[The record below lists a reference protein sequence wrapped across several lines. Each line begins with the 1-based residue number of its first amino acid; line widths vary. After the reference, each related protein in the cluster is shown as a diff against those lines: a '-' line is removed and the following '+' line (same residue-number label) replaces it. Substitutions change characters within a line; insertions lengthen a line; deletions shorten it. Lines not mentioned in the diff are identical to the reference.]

1 MSWIYKFITI
11 VNFDDRNTI
20 VRMKSVKTNKTLEY
34 FTGILRTKL
43 LLNIIPYNQD
53 KILRTD
59 AITFKVKITQ
69 YMEELFFPQTN
80 PLSLLYKTSQYIQSP
95 FRVSISRHEGVGGK
109 KFETSAGIEWFTSN
123 VNHFFSR
130 HAVRHDSAWISWKRF
145 VSRSFHLARWIS
157 NTSPSPPRTN
167 FSLPFSSPRPGLL
180 PFSAR
185 RNSSRGELSVLF
197 FPSTEWLLVR
207 GEEGKRGTDFEGK
220 LWIFTGRARAYRHSR
235 GHPLKFISE
244 YRWNSGTR
252 RVVEREN
259 RRADRKISLETMFC
273 GKGFGRWGSLLNL
286 ERRDAKGNCRGS
298 TYMGSLLENWSG
310 GDMNF

>member
-1 MSWIYKFITI
+1 M
-11 VNFDDRNTI
+11 
-20 VRMKSVKTNKTLEY
+20 EY
-34 FTGILRTKL
+34 FTSYARNF

-69 YMEELFFPQTN
+69 YGRIVFSTN
-80 PLSLLYKTSQYIQSP
+80 ESPSPSPPPCKASQYIPSL
-95 FRVSISRHEGVGGK
+95 FRVSVSRVGGRRGRK

-130 HAVRHDSAWISWKRF
+130 HAVLHDSARISRKRF
-145 VSRSFHLARWIS
+145 VSRSSHLARWIS
-157 NTSPSPPRTN
+157 NTSLPHVPTFHSPFPRHGHETPPFFRAEEFISVEN
-167 FSLPFSSPRPGLL
+167 FQFCSSPFHRVI
-180 PFSAR
+180 AR
-185 RNSSRGELSVLF
+185 QRG
-197 FPSTEWLLVR
+197 
-207 GEEGKRGTDFEGK
+207 GGKRGTDFEGK

-244 YRWNSGTR
+244 YRWNSTR
-252 RVVEREN
+252 REGGN

-286 ERRDAKGNCRGS
+286 KRRDAKGNCRGS
-298 TYMGSLLENWSG
+298 TYMGSLLENWGG